1 MKKIHRFAGIGF
13 VLTIM
18 LSMDVEA
25 APINMPQNPAQI
37 SESDGLVIKAV
48 TSRVRVRRHRGHRV
62 PRQMAHRHRRSIEH
76 AIPRERTLT
85 HAPQ

>member
-1 MKKIHRFAGIGF
+1 MKIIHRFAGIGLA
-13 VLTIM
+13 LTIM
-18 LSMDVEA
+18 LPMDVEA
-25 APINMPQNPAQI
+25 APISMPQNPAQI
-37 SESDGLVIKAV
+37 SESDGLIIKAV

-62 PRQMAHRHRRSIEH
+62 PRQMAHRRNRSIER

>member
-1 MKKIHRFAGIGF
+1 MKIIHRFAGIGLA
-13 VLTIM
+13 LTIM
-18 LSMDVEA
+18 FSMDVEA

-37 SESDGLVIKAV
+37 SESDGLITKAF
-48 TSRVRVRRHRGHRV
+48 VRVRRNRGHRV
-62 PRQMAHRHRRSIEH
+62 PRQMAHRRNRSIER